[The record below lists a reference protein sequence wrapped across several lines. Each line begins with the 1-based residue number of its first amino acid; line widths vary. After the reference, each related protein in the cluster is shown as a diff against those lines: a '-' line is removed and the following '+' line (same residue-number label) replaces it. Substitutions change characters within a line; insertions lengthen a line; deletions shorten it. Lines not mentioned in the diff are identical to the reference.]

1 MGPAAADV
9 VPGTA
14 EAEVAEAV
22 IGVYGGKLAKHT
34 DGSPLDGLE
43 QPGPRLVIRASCRAS
58 KWAVAVTLAELSAGS
73 TTPKT
78 RTPKRRA
85 GRIRKEC
92 MVCGCLENA
101 VEVNEKKRYWV

>member
-1 MGPAAADV
+1 MGP
-9 VPGTA
+9 TA
-14 EAEVAEAV
+14 VDAVLGKAVAEVAEAAA
-22 IGVYGGKLAKHT
+22 GVYGGKLAKHT
-34 DGSPLDGLE
+34 GGSPLDGLV

-58 KWAVAVTLAELSAGS
+58 KWAVAVTFAKLSAGS

-85 GRIRKEC
+85 SRTRKEC

-101 VEVNEKKRYWV
+101 VEVNEG